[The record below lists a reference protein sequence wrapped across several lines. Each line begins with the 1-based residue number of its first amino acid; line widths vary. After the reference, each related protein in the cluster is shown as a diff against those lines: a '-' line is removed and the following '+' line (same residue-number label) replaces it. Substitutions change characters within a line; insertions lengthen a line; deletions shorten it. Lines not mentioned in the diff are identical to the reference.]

1 MPATGWG
8 GTGAAAARGERGAA
22 RRVHI
27 SWRILQSFI
36 TDRATPPPD
45 RCRFFG
51 SPCVPSP
58 VSGIRMPKLP
68 LLLKN
73 RKVSNLGALVSGI
86 RMPKL
91 PLLPLWEKGAGGMR
105 GNGARDCGKSLITPR
120 IHPSL
125 RDSPALSTRTT
136 KCHSVTNRRTGAQQD
151 VSPIDGGQM
160 CCYTTHQKKRGTALD
175 RCSPQRRNP

>member
-86 RMPKL
+86 RMPRL
-91 PLLPLWEKGAGGMR
+91 PLLPVWEKGVGGMR
-105 GNGARDCGKSLITPR
+105 GKGARKCRKSLLKAPVRRVAESVHR
-120 IHPSL
+120 IAKHFFARYATGCMIKSARDQWRHMVQRSTHSL
-125 RDSPALSTRTT
+125 AL
-136 KCHSVTNRRTGAQQD
+136 RR
-151 VSPIDGGQM
+151 
-160 CCYTTHQKKRGTALD
+160 
-175 RCSPQRRNP
+175 

>member
-58 VSGIRMPKLP
+58 VSGIRT
-68 LLLKN
+68 
-73 RKVSNLGALVSGI
+73 
-86 RMPKL
+86 PKL
-91 PLLPLWEKGAGGMR
+91 PLLPLWEKGVGGMR

-151 VSPIDGGQM
+151 VSPIDSGQM
-160 CCYTTHQKKRGTALD
+160 CCYTTHQKKRGTAPD

>member
-58 VSGIRMPKLP
+58 VSGIRT
-68 LLLKN
+68 
-73 RKVSNLGALVSGI
+73 
-86 RMPKL
+86 PKL
-91 PLLPLWEKGAGGMR
+91 PLLPLWEKGVGGMR

-151 VSPIDGGQM
+151 VSPIDSGQM

>member
-120 IHPSL
+120 IYP
-125 RDSPALSTRTT
+125 
-136 KCHSVTNRRTGAQQD
+136 
-151 VSPIDGGQM
+151 
-160 CCYTTHQKKRGTALD
+160 
-175 RCSPQRRNP
+175 